1 MARSIYTLSSYVT
14 STIVLG
20 TIHDDYIYAVVVT
33 VGVSDDFQ
41 WS

>member
-1 MARSIYTLSSYVT
+1 MAHSTYTLSSYVT
-14 STIVLG
+14 TTIVLE

-33 VGVSDDFQ
+33 VGASDDFQ